1 MKEKNLMW
9 IVIFVIG
16 VGLIAKILFDNYKE
30 ATKPIEVC
38 YIDAP
43 KVIEK
48 LAVYY
53 SLKLDKPFGSV
64 DSNSKAKA
72 DMLMKKL
79 KMVLENP
86 YRFGCKAIFM
96 KGAVLSGGKDIT
108 KEVLKNVWGKET
120 K

>member
-16 VGLIAKILFDNYKE
+16 MGLTAKIFFDNYKE
-30 ATKPIEVC
+30 ATKPVEIC

-53 SLKLDKPFGSV
+53 SLDTNQQFGSI

-72 DMLMKKL
+72 DMLMNKL
-79 KMVLENP
+79 RMVLENP
-86 YRFGCKAIFM
+86 YKFGCKAIFM

-108 KEVLKNVWGKET
+108 KEVLENVWGKNS

>member
-16 VGLIAKILFDNYKE
+16 IALTAKILFDNYKE
-30 ATKPIEVC
+30 ATKPIEIC

-53 SLKLDKPFGSV
+53 SIDANQRFGSI

-72 DMLMKKL
+72 DMLMNKL
-79 KMVLENP
+79 RMVLENP
-86 YRFGCKAIFM
+86 YKFGCKAIFM
-96 KGAVLSGGKDIT
+96 KGAILSGGKDIT
-108 KEVLKNVWGKET
+108 IEVLKDVWGKEA